1 MTTQCDK
8 KVRTSII
15 LVSGVAQDEYSKKP
29 CFANCTFNPTSII
42 VTANT
47 CVVHSSPSALCIFTT
62 LLYHCLG
69 NFHSFITCLWI
80 SWYLSWAWW
89 TFSVLS
95 DMDDLNC
102 TLNPMK
108 QRCLQWLL
116 CFLLVIPY
124 NNLFICLYL
133 FACFRFISFFWHFQR
148 TVLPFHAV
156 TLNFQCYRR
165 FKVMCFI
172 FLTTL
177 FWAALWN
184 HMICSYSSIHIPRW
198 HICGSREYQLF
209 RFLVVVDIR
218 DVAMCKVPQIL

>member
-1 MTTQCDK
+1 
-8 KVRTSII
+8 
-15 LVSGVAQDEYSKKP
+15 
-29 CFANCTFNPTSII
+29 
-42 VTANT
+42 
-47 CVVHSSPSALCIFTT
+47 
-62 LLYHCLG
+62 
-69 NFHSFITCLWI
+69 
-80 SWYLSWAWW
+80 
-89 TFSVLS
+89 
-95 DMDDLNC
+95 MDDLNC

-133 FACFRFISFFWHFQR
+133 FACFRFISFFWHFRR

-198 HICGSREYQLF
+198 HICGSREYHLTYFVFSCGRHTRRGHVYSSPNTIVSIRFGSNHISLYFYTLF
-209 RFLVVVDIR
+209 
-218 DVAMCKVPQIL
+218 CKPQCSFFPG